1 MDKDREIIISNRYRI
16 VRKIASG
23 GMADI
28 YLGQDIELERKVAV
42 KILSANYAG
51 DRNFVARF
59 RREAQVLARLDHP
72 NIVDIYDW
80 GKFNSY
86 YYIVMEFVEGI
97 SLKELIDKKGSVE
110 PDTAAKY
117 AVQICDALGAA
128 HDNNLIHRDI
138 KPQNI
143 LISPEGKIKVT
154 DFGIAKSLNTDIT
167 RTINI
172 VGTAHYISPE
182 QARGAV
188 LDSRTDIYSLGIVIY
203 EMLTGDLPFRGDTS
217 IDISLKHVNEKPVKP
232 TRLVQ
237 GIPKKLENIVML
249 CLKKDPSLRYPG
261 IGDLKLDLENY
272 LGGKS
277 LLLGKTGRDY
287 ARPNILAAS
296 LGKNP
301 GLLAA
306 SVISVVFLVLFIV
319 YAVLYYQRQP
329 ETIQEIRV
337 PPLQNA
343 YMETAEDNLSQLG
356 LNMVIAGEEI
366 SDSIPPG
373 YIVQQTPE
381 AGSIIEEE
389 GIVEVFISSGSSN
402 GQVVIPNL
410 TGLEIARARQLL
422 EESGLEP
429 GSVENKYSEYFKKDE
444 VMSQSPVYGT
454 ETGMGESVDITV
466 SSGQET
472 IVVPNIIGIDLYYAL
487 RHLDS
492 LGITVI
498 TNIVPAD
505 DLDARHGIVITVEP
519 RPGSTIKADGIVR
532 LGISYPGPV
541 QLVPAVTGSTVQ
553 EAALELESLNISYE
567 IVYVE
572 ADYSFQEDEV
582 LQQWPEEGIYLTAGS
597 PVLLFVGE

>member
-42 KILSANYAG
+42 KVLSANYAG

-182 QARGAV
+182 QARGDV

-232 TRLVQ
+232 TSLVPD
-237 GIPKKLENIVML
+237 IPKKLESIVML

-287 ARPNILAAS
+287 ARPNILAAG

-306 SVISVVFLVLFIV
+306 SIMSMVFLVLFIV

-337 PPLQNA
+337 PLLQNA
-343 YMETAEDNLSQLG
+343 YIETAEDNLSQLG

-373 YIVQQTPE
+373 YIVEQTPE
-381 AGSIIEEE
+381 AGSLIEEE

-402 GQVVIPNL
+402 GQVVVPNL
-410 TGLEIARARQLL
+410 TGLEIGIARQLL

-429 GSVENKYSEYFKKDE
+429 GSVENKYSEYFRKDE
-444 VMSQSPVYGT
+444 VISQSPGYGT

-492 LGITVI
+492 LGITVV
-498 TNIVPAD
+498 TTIVPAD
-505 DLDARHGIVITVEP
+505 DLDASRGIVMTVEP
-519 RPGSTIKADGIVR
+519 RPGSTITADDIVR

-541 QLVPAVTGSTVQ
+541 QLVPAVTGSNVQ
-553 EAALELESLNISYE
+553 EAALELESLNIAYE
-567 IVYVE
+567 VIYVE

>member
-28 YLGQDIELERKVAV
+28 YLGQDIELDRKVAV
-42 KILSANYAG
+42 KVLSANYAG

-59 RREAQVLARLDHP
+59 RREAQVLTRLDHP

-97 SLKELIDKKGSVE
+97 SLKELIDKKGSIE
-110 PDTAAKY
+110 PGTAAKY

-143 LISPEGKIKVT
+143 LISPEGEIKVT

-182 QARGAV
+182 QARGDV

-203 EMLTGDLPFRGDTS
+203 EMITGDLPFRGDTS

-232 TRLVQ
+232 TQLVHD
-237 GIPKKLENIVML
+237 IPKKLENIVML

-287 ARPNILAAS
+287 AGPNILAAR
-296 LGKNP
+296 LGKNS

-306 SVISVVFLVLFIV
+306 SIMAIVFLGLFIV
-319 YAVLYYQRQP
+319 YTVLYYQKQP
-329 ETIQEIRV
+329 ETIPEIRV
-337 PPLQNA
+337 PPLQNT
-343 YMETAEDNLSQLG
+343 YIETAEDNLSQLG
-356 LNMVIAGEEI
+356 LKMVIAGEEM
-366 SDSIPPG
+366 SDTIPPG
-373 YIVQQTPE
+373 YIVEQAPE
-381 AGSIIEEE
+381 AGSVIEEE

-402 GQVVIPNL
+402 GQVVVPNL
-410 TGLEIARARQLL
+410 AGLEIGRARQLL

-429 GSVENKYSEYFKKDE
+429 GSVESRYSDYFEKDDVINQYPE
-444 VMSQSPVYGT
+444 YGT

-466 SSGQET
+466 SSGQEA

-487 RHLDS
+487 RHLES
-492 LGITVI
+492 LGITVL
-498 TNIVPAD
+498 TTIVPAD
-505 DLDARHGIVITVEP
+505 EQAARHGIVMTVEP
-519 RPGSTIKADGIVR
+519 RPGSTITSDDIVR
-532 LGISYPGPV
+532 LGISFPGLV
-541 QLVPAVTGSTVQ
+541 QLVPAIAGSNVQ
-553 EAALELESLNISYE
+553 EAILELESLNIAYE
-567 IVYVE
+567 VIYVA

-582 LQQWPEEGIYLTAGS
+582 LHQWPEEGIYLPAGS

>member
-42 KILSANYAG
+42 KVLSANYAG

-182 QARGAV
+182 QARGDV

-232 TRLVQ
+232 TSLVPD
-237 GIPKKLENIVML
+237 IPKKLESIVML

-287 ARPNILAAS
+287 ARPNILAAG

-306 SVISVVFLVLFIV
+306 SIMSMVFLVLFIV

-337 PPLQNA
+337 PLLQNA
-343 YMETAEDNLSQLG
+343 YIETAEDNLSQLG

-373 YIVQQTPE
+373 YIVEQTPE
-381 AGSIIEEE
+381 AGSLIEEE

-402 GQVVIPNL
+402 GQVVVPNL
-410 TGLEIARARQLL
+410 TGLEIGIARQLL

-429 GSVENKYSEYFKKDE
+429 GSVENKYSEYFRKDE
-444 VMSQSPVYGT
+444 VISQSPGYGT

-492 LGITVI
+492 LGITVV
-498 TNIVPAD
+498 TTIVPAD
-505 DLDARHGIVITVEP
+505 DLDASRGIVMTVEP
-519 RPGSTIKADGIVR
+519 RPGSTITADDIVR

-541 QLVPAVTGSTVQ
+541 QLVPAVTGSNVQ
-553 EAALELESLNISYE
+553 EAALELESLNIAYE
-567 IVYVE
+567 VIYVE

-582 LQQWPEEGIYLTAGS
+582 LQQWPEEGIYLSAGS

>member
-182 QARGAV
+182 QARGDV

-492 LGITVI
+492 LGITVV

-541 QLVPAVTGSTVQ
+541 QLVPAVTGSNVQ

>member
-42 KILSANYAG
+42 KVLSANYAG

-182 QARGAV
+182 QARGDV

-232 TRLVQ
+232 TSLVPD
-237 GIPKKLENIVML
+237 IPKKLESIVML

-287 ARPNILAAS
+287 ARPNILAAG

-306 SVISVVFLVLFIV
+306 SIMSMVFLVLFIV

-337 PPLQNA
+337 PLLQNA
-343 YMETAEDNLSQLG
+343 YIETAEDNLSQLG

-373 YIVQQTPE
+373 YIVEQTPE
-381 AGSIIEEE
+381 AGSLIEEE

-402 GQVVIPNL
+402 GQVVVPNL
-410 TGLEIARARQLL
+410 TGLEIGIARQLL

-429 GSVENKYSEYFKKDE
+429 GSVENKYSEYFRKDE
-444 VMSQSPVYGT
+444 VISQSPGYGT

-492 LGITVI
+492 LGITVV
-498 TNIVPAD
+498 TTIVPAD
-505 DLDARHGIVITVEP
+505 DLDASRGIVMTVEP
-519 RPGSTIKADGIVR
+519 RPGSTITADDIVR

-541 QLVPAVTGSTVQ
+541 QLVPAVTGSNVQ
-553 EAALELESLNISYE
+553 EAALELESLNIAYE
-567 IVYVE
+567 VIYLE

>member
-492 LGITVI
+492 LGITVV

-541 QLVPAVTGSTVQ
+541 QLVPAVTGSNVQ

>member
-492 LGITVI
+492 LGITVV